1 MTANSLSTLSLSGL
15 LPVICY
21 MYPSPSTLPYVLYTL
36 NMVRPFVHCLRY
48 TQRAVMRG
56 KHLRGLRDP
65 NTHDIITVYHSQNTT
80 LCVSV

>member
-1 MTANSLSTLSLSGL
+1 
-15 LPVICY
+15 
-21 MYPSPSTLPYVLYTL
+21 
-36 NMVRPFVHCLRY
+36 
-48 TQRAVMRG
+48 MRG